1 MNKQHQISETIRR
14 HVEMFVHN
22 EGAVSEVQHL
32 VDHIMNDLRDDRLI
46 GLPTDVRTSVDSRL
60 MEEVGKKFA
69 CRPGD
74 DADDICKTVLK

>member
-1 MNKQHQISETIRR
+1 MPKMNDISETIRR

-22 EGAVSEVQHL
+22 EGAASEVQHL
-32 VDHIMNDLRDDRLI
+32 VDYIMNDLIDDRLI

-60 MEEVGKKFA
+60 LEEVGKKFA

-74 DADDICKTVLK
+74 DADDICKAVLR